1 LNGSFRSIDWINTN
15 KLLRRGFKGIKTGIT
30 KSAGPCLSSIWTQND
45 EQTNQEISYIVVV
58 LKCKNQ
64 EDRFSDT

>member
-1 LNGSFRSIDWINTN
+1 M
-15 KLLRRGFKGIKTGIT
+15 RRGFKGIKTGIT